1 MNPGCAEGAAF
12 RFQIARNCSVAPH
25 RLFALFLAVAS
36 IPLIIAL
43 GFAFFGAW
51 PVLPFAGLELA
62 GLALAFLWHARHAGD
77 CECIALQACCL
88 QVELREAR
96 RSLRHEF
103 NPLWVQVITDSAGRR
118 LLLRSYGRDLEI
130 GRHLDAD
137 GRRRLGLELM
147 RRLGELRS
155 GAGARRDSS

>member
-25 RLFALFLAVAS
+25 QLFALFLAVAS
-36 IPLIIAL
+36 VPLIIAL
-43 GFAFFGAW
+43 GFAFLGAW

-62 GLALAFLWHARHAGD
+62 GLALAFRWQARHAGD
-77 CECIALQACCL
+77 CERIALEPFRL
-88 QVELREAR
+88 QVEIREAR
-96 RSLRHEF
+96 RSIRHEF
-103 NPLWVQVITDSAGRR
+103 NPLWVQVITDPAAGR
-118 LLLRSYGRDLEI
+118 LLLRSHGRDLEI

-147 RRLGELRS
+147 RRLAELRS